1 MGAAAKLIQC
11 WGGKVG
17 TFDTA
22 SEKGKKRMEELDA
35 IDITDAFNLV
45 EKLLKLGFARKKID
59 RVSEQDILTCFESV
73 AGSVPVVKELR
84 VNAGRLGSTLRH
96 QKTMLSKTIKG
107 VGDILAQLPKG
118 GAVLKRQGNTLA
130 AASLACV

>member
-1 MGAAAKLIQC
+1 
-11 WGGKVG
+11 
-17 TFDTA
+17 
-22 SEKGKKRMEELDA
+22 MEELDA